1 MQIDVAYILVE
12 EIKRIQQSL
21 ECASND
27 DLRNYMQQIHCEI
40 HSSVNIEK
48 ALCDNLCKVYAAVKE
63 LARRLSTDDIVVTAN
78 AKDVEFAKKVDFVEI
93 DGKYAIYRKKW
104 SVYGQEYRWNMI
116 HYDEQLLGGIMMHHN
131 NAIEM
136 ATGEGKTLVA
146 TLPVTLN
153 ALTHKGVHI
162 TTTNSFLSQR
172 DFEMTRPL
180 YAFWGLSSGCIELWT
195 KNHDAARKAEY
206 NADITFGTNSSFTF
220 DYLFDHLA
228 EDKDE
233 VLQKGHYFAV
243 IDELD
248 SILIDKAITPHI
260 IGSSDVS
267 LETHFLL
274 WKDAIVELLSNQSL
288 YRVDLVNKSISLT
301 PRGENWISLRPEKEK
316 EEALYNKEDKIK
328 FWDNIRS
335 QLLHAYAIYQKDVDY
350 ILYDGKVVIIDEQT
364 GRMLE
369 SNRWENGL
377 HTAVELKE
385 NLLVSTDLDTIAVI
399 SVKNFF
405 RLYDKISGMSG
416 TILSVSDELNQDYGL
431 NTVKIPTH
439 KPLIRE
445 DKPLRIFKTEE
456 QKITAIV
463 QCVTEEHKSGRPI
476 LIGCRDILKAN
487 KLIDALEKAGLI
499 ITKLD
504 ATDYYIESH
513 IISQA
518 GEANSILISTSMA
531 GRGTDIK
538 LSEDARR
545 RGGLLVIAADMFT
558 SLRIDLQLVGRSGR
572 QGDQGTSM
580 RFVSADD
587 VLVEYL
593 TTADRD
599 MLTREIQTTHE
610 DEISSDVVRTL
621 FANAQLEC
629 EERNRKKRE
638 KSSRKDDSIA
648 PFRDEMYQLRQQV
661 LQGGDISSY
670 IKETY
675 LKTEQEILYF
685 EQRMNEHYETV
696 LDYSKKI
703 KKYFPKQK
711 SCDYPFIANEDMF
724 AVLLSID
731 EISIEKF
738 KQEFIRQSIL
748 SVLDKYW
755 KKFVQYI
762 SGQEEFENII
772 VITDNYLAIKQEME
786 DAIFKR
792 LMNAQIPL
800 NHISDK
806 SIDKTQIYSEKKKVT
821 FNQQNDTCPCGSGKP
836 FTECHGQRK
845 KIKRR

>member
-21 ECASND
+21 ECVSND
-27 DLRNYMQQIHCEI
+27 DLRNYMQQIHFEI

-78 AKDVEFAKKVDFVEI
+78 AKDVEFAKKADFVEI

-131 NAIEM
+131 SAIEM

-153 ALTHKGVHI
+153 ALTHKGVHV

-180 YAFWGLSSGCIELWT
+180 YAFWGLSSGCIELWK
-195 KNHDAARKAEY
+195 KNHDIARKAEY
-206 NADITFGTNSSFTF
+206 DADITFGTNSSFTF
-220 DYLFDHLA
+220 DYLYDHLT
-228 EDKDE
+228 ENKDE
-233 VLQKGHYFAV
+233 VVQKRHYFAV

-267 LETHFLL
+267 LEAQFLL

-288 YRVDLVNKSISLT
+288 YKIDVINKSITLT
-301 PRGENWISLRPEKEK
+301 PKGENWISLRPEKEK
-316 EEALYNKEDKIK
+316 EDALYNKENKIK
-328 FWDNIRS
+328 FWENIRS
-335 QLLHAYAIYQKDVDY
+335 QLLHAYAIYKKDVDY
-350 ILYDGKVVIIDEQT
+350 IIYDGKVVIIDEQT
-364 GRMLE
+364 GRMLK

-385 NLLVSTDLDTIAVI
+385 NLLVSDDLDTIAVI

-431 NTVKIPTH
+431 NTVKIPPH

-456 QKITAIV
+456 QKIAAIV
-463 QCVTEEHKSGRPI
+463 QCVKEEHSSGRPI

-487 KLIDALEKAGLI
+487 KLIEALEQESLI

-518 GEANSILISTSMA
+518 GETNSILISTSMA

-538 LSEDARR
+538 LSEDARS

-572 QGDQGTSM
+572 QGDPGTSM

-593 TTADRD
+593 TPADKD
-599 MLTREIQTTHE
+599 MLAREITTNQC
-610 DEISSDVVRTL
+610 DEISSDVVRTI

-638 KSSRKDDSIA
+638 KSSQKDDTIA

-661 LQGGDISSY
+661 LQGDDISSY
-670 IKETY
+670 INDTY
-675 LKTEQEILYF
+675 LKTEQDVQHF
-685 EQRMNEHYETV
+685 ELRMSEHYKV
-696 LDYSKKI
+696 VQDYSKKI
-703 KKYFPKQK
+703 KKYFPLRKF
-711 SCDYPFIANEDMF
+711 CDFPFVANEDMF

-731 EISIEKF
+731 EISIENF
-738 KQEFIRQSIL
+738 KREFIRQAIL

-755 KKFVQYI
+755 KKFIQYM
-762 SGQEEFENII
+762 SAQEEFEDLVI
-772 VITDNYLAIKQEME
+772 ITDYYLGIKQEME
-786 DAIFKR
+786 NTIFER
-792 LMNAQIPL
+792 LMNTKIPL
-800 NHISDK
+800 NHTLDRF
-806 SIDKTQIYSEKKKVT
+806 IDKKDICSEEKKVT
-821 FNQQNDTCPCGSGKP
+821 FNQQIDTCPCGSGKP
-836 FTECHGQRK
+836 FAECHGQRK
-845 KIKRR
+845 NKKRR

>member
-1 MQIDVAYILVE
+1 MQIDQAYSLVE
-12 EIKRIQQSL
+12 EIKRIQQCL
-21 ECASND
+21 ECVSND
-27 DLRNYMQQIHCEI
+27 DLRNYMQQIHSEI
-40 HSSVNIEK
+40 HTSRNIEQ
-48 ALCDNLCKVYAAVKE
+48 ALSDNLCKVYAAVKE
-63 LARRLSTDDIVVTAN
+63 LARRLSADDILVTAT
-78 AKDVEFAKKVDFVEI
+78 AKDVEFAEKADFVKI
-93 DGKYAIYRKKW
+93 DGQSAIYRKKW
-104 SVYGQEYRWNMI
+104 SVYGQDYEWNMV

-153 ALTHKGVHI
+153 ALTHKGVHV

-180 YAFWGLSSGCIELWT
+180 YAFWGLSSGCIELWA
-195 KNHDAARKAEY
+195 KNHDIARKAEY
-206 NADITFGTNSSFTF
+206 DADITFGTNSSFTF
-220 DYLFDHLA
+220 DYLYDHLT
-228 EDKDE
+228 EDKE
-233 VLQKGHYFAV
+233 NVLQKRHYFAV

-248 SILIDKAITPHI
+248 SILIDKAITPHV
-260 IGSSDVS
+260 IGSSDIS
-267 LETHFLL
+267 LETQFLL
-274 WKDAIVELLSNQSL
+274 WKDAIVGLLSNQSL
-288 YRVDLVNKSISLT
+288 YKIDIINKSISLT
-301 PRGENWISLRPEKEK
+301 PKGENWISLRPEKEK
-316 EEALYNKEDKIK
+316 EDALYNKEDKTK
-328 FWDNIRS
+328 FWENIRS
-335 QLLHAYAIYQKDVDY
+335 QLLHAYAIYKKDDDY
-350 ILYDGKVVIIDEQT
+350 IIYDGKVVIIDEQT
-364 GRMLE
+364 GRMLK

-385 NLLVSTDLDTIAVI
+385 NLLVSDDLDTIAVI

-456 QKITAIV
+456 QKIAAIV
-463 QCVTEEHKSGRPI
+463 QCVKEEHKLGRPI

-487 KLIDALEKAGLI
+487 KLIDALEKEGLV

-518 GEANSILISTSMA
+518 GETNSILISTSMA

-572 QGDQGTSM
+572 QGDPGTSM

-593 TTADRD
+593 TSADKD
-599 MLTREIQTTHE
+599 MLAREIKTTHG
-610 DEISSDVVRTL
+610 DEFFSDVVRTL
-621 FANAQLEC
+621 FTNAQLEC

-638 KSSRKDDSIA
+638 KSSQKDDSIA
-648 PFRDEMYQLRQQV
+648 PFRDEIYQLRQQV
-661 LQGGDISSY
+661 LQGDDISSY
-670 IKETY
+670 INDTY
-675 LKTEQEILYF
+675 LKTEQELLHF
-685 EQRMNEHYETV
+685 EQRMKEHCEIV
-696 LDYSKKI
+696 QDFSEKI
-703 KKYFPKQK
+703 KKYFPEKK
-711 SCDYPFIANEDMF
+711 YCDFPFVVNEDMF
-724 AVLLSID
+724 TIALSID
-731 EISIEKF
+731 EMSVAKF
-738 KQEFIRQSIL
+738 KHEFMRQAIL

-755 KKFVQYI
+755 KQFVQYM
-762 SGQEEFENII
+762 SGQGEDESLV
-772 VITDNYLAIKQEME
+772 VITDKYLCIKQEME
-786 DAIFKR
+786 SAIFAR
-792 LMNAQIPL
+792 LINAKIPL
-800 NHISDK
+800 NHTPDR
-806 SIDKTQIYSEKKKVT
+806 SINCKKNYSEEKKVT
-821 FNQQNDTCPCGSGKP
+821 FNQQIDTCPCGSGKP
-836 FTECHGQRK
+836 FAECHGQRK
-845 KIKRR
+845 TQKRR

>member
-1 MQIDVAYILVE
+1 MQIDQAYSLVE
-12 EIKRIQQSL
+12 EIKGIQQSF
-21 ECASND
+21 ECISND
-27 DLRNYMQQIHCEI
+27 DLRNYMQQIHSEI
-40 HSSVNIEK
+40 HTSSNIEQ
-48 ALCDNLCKVYAAVKE
+48 ALSNNLSRVYAAVKE
-63 LARRLSTDDIVVTAN
+63 LARRLSADDIVVTAT
-78 AKDVEFAKKVDFVEI
+78 AKDVEFAEKADFVEI
-93 DGKYAIYRKKW
+93 DGQSAIYRKKW
-104 SVYGQEYRWNMI
+104 SVYGQEYEWNMV

-153 ALTHKGVHI
+153 ALTHKSVHV

-195 KNHDAARKAEY
+195 KNHDIARKAEY
-206 NADITFGTNSSFTF
+206 DADITFGTNSSFTF
-220 DYLFDHLA
+220 DYLYDHLT
-228 EDKDE
+228 EDKE
-233 VLQKGHYFAV
+233 KVLQKRHYFAV

-248 SILIDKAITPHI
+248 SILIDKAITPHV
-260 IGSSDVS
+260 IGSSDIS
-267 LETHFLL
+267 LETQFLL

-288 YRVDLVNKSISLT
+288 YKIDIINKSISLT
-301 PRGENWISLRPEKEK
+301 PKGESWISLRPEKEK
-316 EEALYNKEDKIK
+316 EDALYNKEDKTK
-328 FWDNIRS
+328 FWENIRS
-335 QLLHAYAIYQKDVDY
+335 QLLHAYAIYKKDVDY
-350 ILYDGKVVIIDEQT
+350 IIYDGKVVIIDEQT
-364 GRMLE
+364 GRMLK

-385 NLLVSTDLDTIAVI
+385 NLLVSDDLDTIAVI

-445 DKPLRIFKTEE
+445 DRPLRMFKTEE
-456 QKITAIV
+456 QKIAAIV
-463 QCVTEEHKSGRPI
+463 RCVIEEHKLGRPI

-487 KLIDALEKAGLI
+487 KLIDALEKEGLV

-518 GEANSILISTSMA
+518 GETNSILISTSMA

-572 QGDQGTSM
+572 QGDPGTSM

-593 TTADRD
+593 TSADKD
-599 MLTREIQTTHE
+599 MLAREIKTTHG
-610 DEISSDVVRTL
+610 DEFFSDVVRTL
-621 FANAQLEC
+621 FTNAQLEC

-638 KSSRKDDSIA
+638 KSSQKDDSIA
-648 PFRDEMYQLRQQV
+648 PFRDEMYQLRKQV
-661 LQGGDISSY
+661 LQGDDISSY
-670 IKETY
+670 INETY
-675 LKTEQEILYF
+675 MKTEQAVKHF
-685 EQRMNEHYETV
+685 EQRMNEHYEIV
-696 LDYSKKI
+696 LEYSKKT
-703 KKYFPKQK
+703 KKYFPKKK
-711 SCDYPFIANEDMF
+711 SCDFPFAANEDMF
-724 AVLLSID
+724 AVLLTID
-731 EISIEKF
+731 EISIENF
-738 KQEFIRQSIL
+738 KREFIRQTIL
-748 SVLDKYW
+748 SVLDKCW
-755 KKFVQYI
+755 KKFIQYM
-762 SGQEEFENII
+762 SGQDEYDNIV
-772 VITDNYLAIKQEME
+772 VITDYYLGIKQEME
-786 DAIFKR
+786 NIIFER
-792 LMNAQIPL
+792 LMKAKIPL
-800 NHISDK
+800 NHTSDQFF
-806 SIDKTQIYSEKKKVT
+806 DKKCTHSEEKKVT
-821 FNQQNDTCPCGSGKP
+821 FNQQIDTCPCGSGKP
-836 FTECHGQRK
+836 FAECHGQRK
-845 KIKRR
+845 TKKRH